1 MLYEKVKFYIALT
14 ENPLE
19 IRAVSYKRSTALL
32 ASLLSGAFLQAA

>member
-1 MLYEKVKFYIALT
+1 MNKNNLYFLLT

-19 IRAVSYKRSTALL
+19 ICAVSYKSSTALF